1 MRTLKKIIA
10 IPVISVLTIMCIFT
24 AGCQVNEEADEV
36 DTTPTTIKVVCD
48 SSDNTTEK
56 QEISKTA
63 HPRKSETSVC
73 IFV

>member
-48 SSDNTTEK
+48 
-56 QEISKTA
+56 
-63 HPRKSETSVC
+63 
-73 IFV
+73 